1 MILAAKTNVGKCRL
15 ENQDTY
21 YFKIISDQIAYGMV
35 CDGMGGANGGK
46 TASQTAVDVISEII
60 EQFFKTES
68 APYQIT
74 TLFRRAIRVANDKIF
89 QLSQQQPELVGM
101 GTTLVIAVMI
111 KNDLY
116 IANVGDSRAY
126 LFFGDSV
133 QQISVDHSA
142 VQELIEQGK
151 ITRDEA
157 KTHPRKNIITRA
169 LGVDSMVEFDYYTY
183 NFLAGDRVLLCSDGL
198 SNYCSDE
205 TLLSIVSGPEP
216 LTKIVDML
224 IDYANEQG
232 GNDNITALLLQQDR

>member
-1 MILAAKTNVGKCRL
+1 MILAAKTDIGKHRS
-15 ENQDTY
+15 ENQDSY
-21 YFKIISDQIAYGMV
+21 HFKIIDDRIAYGIV

-46 TASQTAVDVISEII
+46 TASQTAVDVMSEII
-60 EQFFKTES
+60 EQFFETES

-74 TLFRRAIRVANDKIF
+74 TLFRRAIRMANDKIY
-89 QLSQQQPELVGM
+89 QLSQQNPELAGM
-101 GTTLVIAVMI
+101 GTTLVIAIMI

-142 VQELIEQGK
+142 VQELVEQGK

-157 KTHPRKNIITRA
+157 KNHPGKNIITRA

-205 TLLSIVSGPEP
+205 TLLSIVTGPQP

-232 GNDNITALLLQQDR
+232 GRDNITALLLQQDR

>member
-1 MILAAKTNVGKCRL
+1 MILAAKTNVGKCRS

-21 YFKIISDQIAYGMV
+21 HFKIINDQIAYGMV

-46 TASQTAVDVISEII
+46 TASQTAVEVISEII
-60 EQFFKTES
+60 EQFFRTES
-68 APYQIT
+68 APYEIT
-74 TLFRRAIRVANDKIF
+74 TLFRRAIRMANDKIF

-142 VQELIEQGK
+142 VQELVEQGK

-205 TLLSIVSGPEP
+205 KLLSIVSGPEP

-232 GNDNITALLLQQDR
+232 GGDNITALLLQQDR